1 MYLNDRKLHLEGE
14 VINMRSK
21 VFKRVKEFI
30 MENNE
35 WVKEEDILLD
45 SNLIDLGVD
54 SIQMMM
60 LLVCVENEF
69 SVVVEDNILE
79 KNTFENVNSFVTYIE
94 GLIDDS
100 NLD

>member
-1 MYLNDRKLHLEGE
+1 
-14 VINMRSK
+14 MRSK